1 MKTKRKAK
9 RARRNRLE
17 KLKERQFKRWMRLRE
32 RKVEMVME
40 RKRMEHDTSTVPDAN
55 ALERENADRSEELA
69 E

>member
-1 MKTKRKAK
+1 
-9 RARRNRLE
+9 
-17 KLKERQFKRWMRLRE
+17 MRLRE

-55 ALERENADRSEELA
+55 ALERENADRSEEPA